1 MNRITVKDL
10 RPMLYRLNS
19 ITQNPQEPVANGK
32 FQPGCYTLSEAYGG
46 VALVQI
52 KNTGGAEHDVF
63 RTGHIKK
70 RELYDK
76 LTAFLD
82 GLDLGLSMG
91 EDGAGKAFRITVE
104 SGASVEEY
112 QYLCNRQTLYNA
124 KAQAFAR
131 FYEEHPRCEH
141 AEITG
146 IRLIECRA

>member
-1 MNRITVKDL
+1 MDRITVKDL
-10 RPMLYRLNS
+10 RPMLDRLNS
-19 ITQNPQEPVANGK
+19 ITQNPQEPVADGK

-52 KNTGGAEHDVF
+52 KSTSGAEDDVF

-70 RELYDK
+70 RELYNK
-76 LTAFLD
+76 LSAFLD

-91 EDGAGKAFRITVE
+91 EGGAGKTFRVTVK

-112 QYLCNRQTLYNA
+112 LCNRQTLDNA
-124 KAQAFAR
+124 KAQAFAN
-131 FYEEHPRCEH
+131 FYEEHPHHRQ

-146 IRLIECRA
+146 IRLVECRA

>member
-10 RPMLYRLNS
+10 RPMLDRLNS
-19 ITQNPQEPVANGK
+19 ITQNPQEPVANGT

-52 KNTGGAEHDVF
+52 KTTGGAENDVF
-63 RTGHIKK
+63 RTGHITK

-91 EDGAGKAFRITVE
+91 EDGAGKTFRITVE
-104 SGASVEEY
+104 SGAVVEE
-112 QYLCNRQTLYNA
+112 YLCNRQTLDNA

-131 FYEEHPRCEH
+131 FYEEHPRLEQ

-146 IRLIECRA
+146 IRLIGCRA

>member
-10 RPMLYRLNS
+10 RPMLDRLNS
-19 ITQNPQEPVANGK
+19 ITQNPQEPVADGR

-46 VALVQI
+46 VALTQI
-52 KNTGGAEHDVF
+52 KSTSGAEDDVF

-91 EDGAGKAFRITVE
+91 EDDGAGKTFRITVE

-112 QYLCNRQTLYNA
+112 LCNRQTLDNA
-124 KAQAFAR
+124 KAQAFAK
-131 FYEEHPRCEH
+131 FCEEHPH
-141 AEITG
+141 LGQAEITG
-146 IRLIECRA
+146 IRLIGCRA

>member
-10 RPMLYRLNS
+10 RPMLDRLNS
-19 ITQNPQEPVANGK
+19 ITQNPQEAVADGK

-46 VALVQI
+46 VCLVQI
-52 KNTGGAEHDVF
+52 KSTGGAEDDVF

-76 LTAFLD
+76 LSAFLG

-91 EDGAGKAFRITVE
+91 EDGAGKTFRITVE

-112 QYLCNRQTLYNA
+112 LCNRQTLDNA
-124 KAQAFAR
+124 KAQAFAK
-131 FYEEHPRCEH
+131 FYEEHPHRGQ